1 MKARVYVSFK
11 DTVLDPQGKTVCAAL
26 QGLGYEEITD
36 VRQGK
41 YFEIS
46 IRPGAD
52 PRRVEQRITE
62 AAQDV
67 LANPVIEDFRVVVE
81 P

>member
-11 DTVLDPQGKTVCAAL
+11 ETVLDPQGKTVCTAL
-26 QGLGYEEITD
+26 QGMGYQSIAS

-41 YFEIS
+41 YFEIK
-46 IRPGAD
+46 IAPGSD
-52 PRRVEQRITE
+52 PAEARKQVEE

-67 LANPVIEDFRVVVE
+67 LANPVIEEYRIEFSE
-81 P
+81 

>member
-11 DTVLDPQGKTVCAAL
+11 ETVLDPQGKTVCAAL
-26 QGLGYEEITD
+26 QGMGFGAIAG

-41 YFEIS
+41 FFEITLD
-46 IRPGAD
+46 PDAD
-52 PRRVEQRITE
+52 PETARRQVEE

-67 LANPVIEDFRVVVE
+67 LANPVIEEFRVE
-81 P
+81 FPG